1 MKNTKVNVIVEI
13 KGLTGYGN
21 RTEKKVMIMT
31 TIEDVRKYVKA
42 FEEEEKETH
51 RWRKD
56 EDGTIGVF
64 DVVGYGEWV
73 HTFKIYKNIDVTNA
87 FEITI

>member
-13 KGLTGYGN
+13 KGLIGYG
-21 RTEKKVMIMT
+21 TKPEKKIMIMAN
-31 TIEDVRKYVKA
+31 IEDVKKYVKD
-42 FEEEEKETH
+42 FEEEEKEER
-51 RWRKD
+51 RWWKD

-64 DVVGYGEWV
+64 YEDWI